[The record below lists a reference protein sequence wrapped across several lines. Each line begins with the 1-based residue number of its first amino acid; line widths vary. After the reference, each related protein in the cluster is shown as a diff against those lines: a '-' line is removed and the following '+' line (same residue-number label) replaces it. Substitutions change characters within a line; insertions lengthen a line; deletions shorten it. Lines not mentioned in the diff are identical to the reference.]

1 MSDLH
6 WCTTCDKAI
15 QSHSNSLYCSE
26 ECLRKDAVSH
36 HPMLGYDFAEFKD
49 FPRRSSSATPSLLSL
64 SPVLSTTSSM
74 TSVSPTLS
82 PYTLQ
87 STSYSSLNDDIL
99 HLDSLNN
106 NKPLIS
112 HNQYQHHQH
121 HHQYHHQ
128 HHISMHKPK
137 SSTQNIF
144 FI

>member
-82 PYTLQ
+82 PYALQ
-87 STSYSSLNDDIL
+87 STSYYSSSLNDDIL

-106 NKPLIS
+106 NKPSIS
-112 HNQYQHHQH
+112 HNQYQHN
-121 HHQYHHQ
+121 Q

-137 SSTQNIF
+137 SSNQNIF